1 MFILANRLLV
11 RSLLSA
17 LIGHLTAFLLLI
29 PITAVALTLED
40 PAKVSLP
47 AAFVALGLGAAAA
60 GIAARRMRLGFLGG
74 VLGGLVFALI
84 PFTVSFFFDSSEF
97 FTLGT
102 RFLVFFAAL
111 VIASVFAAF
120 SPKKKKTLSLAQRKK
135 RLYGRTR

>member
-17 LIGHLTAFLLLI
+17 LIGHLTAFLSLI
-29 PITAVALTLED
+29 PITAVALALED
-40 PAKVSLP
+40 PAKASLP

-74 VLGGLVFALI
+74 VVFALI